1 MADKGTEFRAGLLTL
16 AEAAAQVRLSP
27 WALRRAVARGE
38 LRAYKPAGKIRIP
51 ADALTDWLTRSEIVP
66 ERATTPSR
74 PLRPSPPA
82 GSFRAR
88 ARVHTSHADTDG
100 NDVQGSLA

>member
-1 MADKGTEFRAGLLTL
+1 MNDNGADTRSGLLTL
-16 AEAAAQVRLSP
+16 AEAAARVRLSP
-27 WALRRAVARGE
+27 WALRRAIGRGE

-51 ADALTDWLTRSEIVP
+51 TEALADWLVRSEIAP
-66 ERATTPSR
+66 QRATAPAR

-88 ARVHTSHADTDG
+88 ARVHSSHADTDR